1 MRDWREIRSEERR
14 VGKECGL
21 EGNPYVY
28 FVHSYYLQAADEG
41 IVTACTE
48 YGTHIHASVEK
59 GNVFA
64 CQFHPEKSSG
74 AGMGILRN
82 FCRICMGEG

>member
-1 MRDWREIRSEERR
+1 
-14 VGKECGL
+14 
-21 EGNPYVY
+21 
-28 FVHSYYLQAADEG
+28 
-41 IVTACTE
+41 
-48 YGTHIHASVEK
+48 